1 LYLFVVFGYRQV
13 YFFLFYLI
21 NFISRRGAKEQRRK
35 EEERELLLVGF
46 NRLWLLDREFI
57 PWISALTINIDYVGI
72 RIAVIPT

>member
-1 LYLFVVFGYRQV
+1 MFVVFGYRQV

-57 PWISALTINIDYVGI
+57 PWISALIICD
-72 RIAVIPT
+72 RIGDLIGREEWDND